1 MSASDDDFGWF
12 SPADFEI
19 VLRAIAK
26 SPEPDKFVLVGGQSL
41 VGWTLHYNIPVPPS
55 DYPALTQDVDF
66 VGARKEAEF
75 LAKEIGG
82 IARFATLDD
91 HTPNTAVIT
100 WQPPGAGKKKLLLDF
115 LSGILGVEDADV
127 RRLAVPIQF
136 FGQHPVKILHPLL
149 CLVSRLVNLHT
160 LAIKRTKNGITQAKM
175 AVEVAGCYLRE
186 LLAKNT
192 PEDEK
197 QAIKAVHRI
206 LDAAASQAG
215 VYAFIEYGVDPLSAI
230 DAKTLEAF
238 VHHPMFAI
246 KDWPKQLA
254 WVQRERVKGKRQHE
268 ARLRLALLRG
278 GSGPHRK

>member
-1 MSASDDDFGWF
+1 MSATDDDFGWF

-19 VLRAIAK
+19 VLKAIAK
-26 SPEPDKFVLVGGQSL
+26 YPEPDKFVLVGGQSL
-41 VGWTLHYNIPVPPS
+41 VGWILHYNISLPPS

-66 VGARKEAEF
+66 VGARKEAVF

-91 HTPNTAVIT
+91 NTPNTAVIT
-100 WQPPGAGKKKLLLDF
+100 WQPPGAGKKQLLLDF
-115 LSGILGVEDADV
+115 LSGILGVEDVDV
-127 RRLAVPIQF
+127 RRLAVPLQF
-136 FGQHPVKILHPLL
+136 FGQHPVRILHPLL
-149 CLVSRLVNLHT
+149 CLVSRLANLHK
-160 LAIKRTKNGITQAKM
+160 LATKRTKNGITQATM
-175 AVEVAGCYLRE
+175 AVEVARCYLRE
-186 LLAKNT
+186 LLVKNT

-215 VYAFIEYGVDPLSAI
+215 IYAFIEYGVDPLSAI

-246 KDWPKQLA
+246 MDWPKQLA
-254 WVQRERVKGKRQHE
+254 WVQRERAKGKRQHE
-268 ARLRLALLRG
+268 ARLRLALQRG
-278 GSGPHRK
+278 GSGPYRK